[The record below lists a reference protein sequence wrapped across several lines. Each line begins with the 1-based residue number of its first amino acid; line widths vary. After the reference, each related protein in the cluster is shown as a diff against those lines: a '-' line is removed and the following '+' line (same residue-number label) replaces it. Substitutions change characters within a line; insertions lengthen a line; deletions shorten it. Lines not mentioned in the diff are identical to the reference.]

1 MNVETLLQ
9 KINTAPQTVS
19 FDEVIAAIDA
29 GYRFTPTAF
38 KNGEAHNEAGQNN
51 GSCKIFAFARLH
63 NLSEQQTLHCF
74 GDYYRVDVLQN
85 PQGDSHQNIRQF
97 MQHGWAGVSMPAGVL
112 EGAGYPSA

>member
-1 MNVETLLQ
+1 MNIETLLQ

-19 FDEVIAAIDA
+19 FDEVIAAIDEC
-29 GYRFTPTAF
+29 YRFTPTAF

-51 GSCKIFAFARLH
+51 GSCKIFAFASLH
-63 NLSEQQTLHCF
+63 NLNEQQTLHCF

-97 MQHGWAGVSMPAGVL
+97 MQHGWSGISMPEGVL
-112 EGAGYPSA
+112 EEVGSPSL